1 VVLVE
6 GVSDRTALE
15 VLAARRGRD
24 LEAEGIGIV
33 AMDGATNIPRFLER
47 YGPRGSDLR
56 VVALCDAQ
64 EEPVFRQACER
75 AGVDQQGVFVCRDDL
90 EEELIRALGPAG
102 VEQVITGQGELASWR
117 TFQRQ
122 PAQRGRTVEQH
133 LRRFMGTRSG
143 RKAQYARA
151 LVEALDLDRVPAPLD
166 AALAHASVPG
176 GREHLP
182 SQG

>member
-1 VVLVE
+1 MLVE

-24 LEAEGIGIV
+24 LEAEGIAIV
-33 AMDGATNIPRFLER
+33 AMNGATNVPHFLER
-47 YGPRGSDLR
+47 YGPRGHDLR
-56 VVALCDAQ
+56 VTALCDAL
-64 EEPVFRQACER
+64 EEPVFRRAFDR
-75 AGVDQQGVFVCRDDL
+75 AGVDQRGVFVCRDDL

-102 VEQVITGQGELASWR
+102 AEQVIAGQGELPSWR

-166 AALAHASVPG
+166 AALAHAS
-176 GREHLP
+176 
-182 SQG
+182 